1 MIFLKVLRILYA
13 DVPVSICVECVCADL
28 AVLAHRSYDL
38 IPCTLNE
45 PCGLGTGFVTHVVVD
60 QRLSGT
66 LILTALED
74 IEFDSNLIQQG
85 FEIHHLSAEA
95 VPINN
100 TLRIEI
106 DFIGSTGKII
116 GKGIIAVS
124 VCHQPL
130 SRDLV
135 ILQGIVDLF
144 YLSRI
149 STEAAALKIDAGYLV
164 VGLCLLDRRE
174 YIFQSLTGVALQFVA
189 QRSGTMI

>member
-13 DVPVSICVECVCADL
+13 DVPVSVCVECVCADL
-28 AVLAHRSYDL
+28 AVLAHRRYNL

-66 LILTALED
+66 LIFTALED

-95 VPINN
+95 VPIDN
-100 TLRIEI
+100 TPRIEI
-106 DFIGSTGKII
+106 DLIGGTGQII
-116 GKGIIAVS
+116 CKGIIAVS
-124 VCHQPL
+124 VCHQPF
-130 SRDLV
+130 SRNLV
-135 ILQGIVDLF
+135 ILQGIVDLL

-149 STEAAALKIDAGYLV
+149 SIEAAALKIDASYLV
-164 VGLCLLDRRE
+164 VGFCLLDCRE
-174 YIFQSLTGVALQFVA
+174 YIFQCLTGVALQFIA